1 MSTKANPIR
10 VGIFAVLGVAIL
22 AAALFVFGIRSALQ
36 PKYQAETYVV
46 GDVEGLSKGSDVKLR
61 GVVVGK
67 VTEIGFSWKLYGNV
81 APRCVVV
88 RFTIEQGVTPVAA
101 GADPAVELKKAV
113 DEGVRAMVQAEGIT
127 GTSVVAIQTLDP
139 KQYPPLVVPW
149 KPRYYYIPSAPS
161 AFGQIVASLNRT
173 LANLSTLDLAKI
185 GTSADRAL
193 ESADAAFRKIGQLD
207 TPGISRDIHGVAAK
221 VGSAVG
227 EYQGLGQDARRTL
240 KAMQLDKLG
249 PDADVLVRDA
259 DVRIRLL
266 LTKLDAIDIQA
277 LNDTLAG
284 TRQAAR
290 NLNEA
295 FEALRAHPSGFLLS
309 GPPPPVSAADEK
321 GDR

>member
-1 MSTKANPIR
+1 MSAKANPLR
-10 VGIFAVLGVAIL
+10 VGIFAVAGAAIL
-22 AAALFVFGIRSALQ
+22 AAALFLFGIRSALQ
-36 PKYQAETYVV
+36 PKYEAETYVV

-67 VTEIGFSWKLYGNV
+67 VTEIGFSWKLYLDV
-81 APRCVVV
+81 PPRCVVV
-88 RFTIEQGVTPVAA
+88 RFTIEQGVTPVGA
-101 GADPAVELKKAV
+101 GEDPAVELKKAV
-113 DEGVRAMVQAEGIT
+113 DDGLRAMVQAEGIT
-127 GTSVVAIQTLDP
+127 GTSVVAIQNVDP

-161 AFGQIVASLNRT
+161 AFGQILASLNRT
-173 LANLSTLDLAKI
+173 LSNLATLDLAKI
-185 GTSADRAL
+185 GASADRAL
-193 ESADAAFRKIGQLD
+193 DSADAAFRKIGQLD

-240 KAMQLDKLG
+240 QAMQLDKLG
-249 PDADVLVRDA
+249 PDADVLVKNTDA
-259 DVRIRLL
+259 ELRLL
-266 LTKLDAIDIQA
+266 LAKLGAIDIQA
-277 LNDTLAG
+277 LNETLAG

-295 FEALRAHPSGFLLS
+295 LEALRANPSGFLFA
-309 GPPPPVSAADEK
+309 GPPRPVSEREK